1 MRGLDHRRQVEMA
14 RGEARD
20 EGFELAPPL
29 GPRQAAQVLPVD
41 GEQII
46 DADEGRIVGEHPFRH
61 RLAPEPLLER
71 VEAGGAARR
80 PALRLAANKQFA
92 VDHRIL
98 IEGGEQFGKGAADLL
113 AAAAVRSEEHTS
125 ELQSLMRI
133 SY

>member
-80 PALRLAANKQFA
+80 PALRL
-92 VDHRIL
+92 
-98 IEGGEQFGKGAADLL
+98 
-113 AAAAVRSEEHTS
+113 RSEEHTS
-125 ELQSLMRI
+125 ELQSLMRT
-133 SY
+133 SYAVFCLKKKK

>member
-1 MRGLDHRRQVEMA
+1 MA

-98 IEGGEQFGKGAADLL
+98 IEGGEQFGKGA
-113 AAAAVRSEEHTS
+113 RSEEHTS

-133 SY
+133 SYAVFCLKKKNTQKN

>member
-46 DADEGRIVGEHPFRH
+46 EADEGRIVGEHPFRH

-71 VEAGGAARR
+71 AEAGGASRR
-80 PALRLAANKQFA
+80 PPLPLPANKHVPDDTPTQ
-92 VDHRIL
+92 RTTPC
-98 IEGGEQFGKGAADLL
+98 GETEWK
-113 AAAAVRSEEHTS
+113 
-125 ELQSLMRI
+125 
-133 SY
+133 